1 MDLQSLANLFATTY
15 NPDPNVQKTGELQI
29 RKIGA
34 QEGMLTAL
42 LQIIASDGVEIATRQ
57 ACSVYLKNRV
67 HTSYILPPNPRP
79 DHVPIAQSDRT
90 ALKAN
95 ILPLLSASPSRSI
108 TVQVAA
114 TLKDLVAHDFPDR
127 WSSLLDDV
135 KRLLGSGDVR
145 EVGAGVVAALECV
158 RAFRFRQ
165 KADVLPNIIAT
176 LFPTLVTIADGMLNT
191 CPSQPASQ
199 EIPAMLHLILKTY
212 KTAIIVNLSPHQQS
226 PESLVPWGRLLFR
239 VVGMAVPMEG
249 VPTDEEDREKCEWW
263 KAKKWAYG
271 ILGRLFHRFGNPSQ
285 LPSPMQS
292 EYGVFAEHFVTT
304 FAPEIF
310 KVYLHQVELYVS
322 GQAWLGKKCQYQIFQ
337 FFTECIK
344 PKSTWILLKPHVDSL
359 VANFAFP
366 QLTFNASKQA
376 MWEADPVEYVRASVD
391 EYENFSS
398 PVSGATSFLLSLA
411 SNRTKTSFL
420 SMLQF
425 INTVLRSNPTPAQRF
440 GALTMMSVLGPFIV
454 RHPDVKGSIE
464 QFMVQYVLPEFT
476 SQEPYLRS
484 VACEVLGVVTKA
496 GITWTTEENLNNH
509 SRAVALALDDREL
522 PVRVQAA
529 LAITELVV
537 IHDSVRD
544 AVSPQVGK
552 VVQDLLKLSDET
564 DLDILNHSMEAM
576 VDRFQNELLPVASQL
591 TARLCESYLRLARE
605 GLAQQKEVAPDSIDV
620 ESLMTDGDDDKVYGA
635 MGVAKTIGTVV
646 SCIDSSPEILSQVQ
660 EVIIPIIRFTLENK
674 LIDLFDNM
682 YDLVDALTFRLHA
695 ISPNM
700 WPVFELTYDL
710 FKSDAVDFLDEMLP
724 SLDNFVSYGTE
735 VLKARPDYRLKVLD
749 MYRTAMTSPQ
759 LGDNDKINGC
769 KLAESM
775 LLNLHGHVDDQLQDI
790 ITIAADHIDKGETA
804 SFRLANL
811 EILVNAVLY
820 NASAALH
827 FMEAYKPGF
836 SRTFFERWFVAINS
850 DNKLPRVHD
859 KKLSILALCKLLEME
874 AGAIPEGLRDG
885 WPGIVGGALNIFKA
899 LPQAI
904 AKRKVLED
912 QLVEGSDDEDED
924 ETRYLNLEGDEDED
938 VWDEDSA
945 YLEILAKEGAR
956 LREKSEKTES
966 GDDESDISEES
977 EIEEELGFFSPLDN
991 ANIYGT
997 FKQALQTFQNQN
1009 SALYQAA
1016 TTMLTVERQTVLME
1030 VVTIANQADRS

>member
-1 MDLQSLANLFATTY
+1 
-15 NPDPNVQKTGELQI
+15 
-29 RKIGA
+29 
-34 QEGMLTAL
+34 
-42 LQIIASDGVEIATRQ
+42 
-57 ACSVYLKNRV
+57 
-67 HTSYILPPNPRP
+67 
-79 DHVPIAQSDRT
+79 
-90 ALKAN
+90 
-95 ILPLLSASPSRSI
+95 
-108 TVQVAA
+108 
-114 TLKDLVAHDFPDR
+114 
-127 WSSLLDDV
+127 
-135 KRLLGSGDVR
+135 
-145 EVGAGVVAALECV
+145 
-158 RAFRFRQ
+158 
-165 KADVLPNIIAT
+165 
-176 LFPTLVTIADGMLNT
+176 
-191 CPSQPASQ
+191 
-199 EIPAMLHLILKTY
+199 
-212 KTAIIVNLSPHQQS
+212 
-226 PESLVPWGRLLFR
+226 
-239 VVGMAVPMEG
+239 
-249 VPTDEEDREKCEWW
+249 
-263 KAKKWAYG
+263 
-271 ILGRLFHRFGNPSQ
+271 
-285 LPSPMQS
+285 
-292 EYGVFAEHFVTT
+292 
-304 FAPEIF
+304 
-310 KVYLHQVELYVS
+310 
-322 GQAWLGKKCQYQIFQ
+322 
-337 FFTECIK
+337 
-344 PKSTWILLKPHVDSL
+344 
-359 VANFAFP
+359 
-366 QLTFNASKQA
+366 
-376 MWEADPVEYVRASVD
+376 
-391 EYENFSS
+391 
-398 PVSGATSFLLSLA
+398 
-411 SNRTKTSFL
+411 
-420 SMLQF
+420 
-425 INTVLRSNPTPAQRF
+425 
-440 GALTMMSVLGPFIV
+440 
-454 RHPDVKGSIE
+454 
-464 QFMVQYVLPEFT
+464 
-476 SQEPYLRS
+476 
-484 VACEVLGVVTKA
+484 
-496 GITWTTEENLNNH
+496 
-509 SRAVALALDDREL
+509 
-522 PVRVQAA
+522 
-529 LAITELVV
+529 
-537 IHDSVRD
+537 
-544 AVSPQVGK
+544 
-552 VVQDLLKLSDET
+552 
-564 DLDILNHSMEAM
+564 
-576 VDRFQNELLPVASQL
+576 
-591 TARLCESYLRLARE
+591 
-605 GLAQQKEVAPDSIDV
+605 
-620 ESLMTDGDDDKVYGA
+620 
-635 MGVAKTIGTVV
+635 
-646 SCIDSSPEILSQVQ
+646 
-660 EVIIPIIRFTLENK
+660 
-674 LIDLFDNM
+674 
-682 YDLVDALTFRLHA
+682 
-695 ISPNM
+695 
-700 WPVFELTYDL
+700 LTYDL

-850 DNKLPRVHD
+850 DNKLPHMHD

>member
-42 LQIIASDGVEIATRQ
+42 LQIIASDGVELATRQ

-95 ILPLLSASPSRSI
+95 ILPLLSASPSRSV
-108 TVQVAA
+108 TVQLAA

-165 KADVLPNIIAT
+165 KADVLPSIIAT

-191 CPSQPASQ
+191 SPSQPASQ

-239 VVGMAVPMEG
+239 VVGMVVPVEG
-249 VPTDEEDREKCEWW
+249 VPTDEEEREKCEWW

-292 EYGVFAEHFVTT
+292 EYGIFAEHFVTT

-411 SNRTKTSFL
+411 SNRTKTAFL
-420 SMLQF
+420 PMLQF

-496 GITWTTEENLNNH
+496 GITWVTEENLNNH

-529 LAITELVV
+529 LAITELVL

-564 DLDILNHSMEAM
+564 DLDVLNHSMEAM

-605 GLAQQKEVAPDSIDV
+605 GLAQQKEAAPDSIDV
-620 ESLMTDGDDDKVYGA
+620 ESLVTDGDDDKVYGA

-710 FKSDAVDFLDEMLP
+710 FKNDAVDFLDEMLP
-724 SLDNFVSYGTE
+724 SLDNFVSYGTD
-735 VLKARPDYRLKVLD
+735 VLKARPDYRSKVLD

-775 LLNLHGHVDDQLQDI
+775 LLNLHGHVDDQLQDMVV
-790 ITIAADHIDKGETA
+790 IAADHVDKGETA

-836 SRTFFERWFVAINS
+836 SRTFFDRWFVAINS

-899 LPQAI
+899 LPQAV

-924 ETRYLNLEGDEDED
+924 ETRYLNLEGEEDED

-956 LREKSEKTES
+956 LREKSEKAET

-991 ANIYGT
+991 INTYVT